1 MWICPKCH
9 EESEDTFNRCWKCGT
24 GRDGSPPAEPLEP
37 DGGTLTD
44 EVVLP
49 AHASEPSVASARPS
63 GPPRGGRRSVMSRY
77 TDAYLIARSVTAL
90 GGIVKVIAIAIGGSI
105 AVLGMMAGS
114 QDWRF
119 AFGGV
124 VLAAIV
130 GVPLYVLGVL
140 VAAQGQILKATL
152 DAAVNTSPLLTKDE
166 MRRIMSMD

>member
-1 MWICPKCH
+1 
-9 EESEDTFNRCWKCGT
+9 
-24 GRDGSPPAEPLEP
+24 
-37 DGGTLTD
+37 
-44 EVVLP
+44 
-49 AHASEPSVASARPS
+49 
-63 GPPRGGRRSVMSRY
+63 MSRY
-77 TDAYLIARSVTAL
+77 TDAYLVARTVTAI

-119 AFGGV
+119 VVGGL
-124 VLAAIV
+124 VLTAIA